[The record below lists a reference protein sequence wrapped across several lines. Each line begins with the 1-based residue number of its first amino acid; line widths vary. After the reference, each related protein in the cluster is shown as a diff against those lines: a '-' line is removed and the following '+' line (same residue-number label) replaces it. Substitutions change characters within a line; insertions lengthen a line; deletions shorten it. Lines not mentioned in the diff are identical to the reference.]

1 MARRRE
7 PSPPTVRVS
16 FETTRTSEQCLAQA
30 YDRLVPISRR
40 RLRPATR
47 PGPVEAAKAA
57 GGGEHA

>member
-7 PSPPTVRVS
+7 PAQLKVRVS

-47 PGPVEAAKAA
+47 PAPV
-57 GGGEHA
+57 